1 MSNQN
6 NTEKKKG
13 NGLKVVGGTLVGI
26 IIFTVVGW
34 FVPPVRD
41 KVIIPVADIVLNLP
55 YYIKEA
61 TNSSN
66 QASSNTE
73 EDKRMEETNEYI
85 KSVNPDK
92 VIVKDF
98 NPDNYEYVTDFDNL
112 VRHPENYKDAK
123 YQFTGTIVSDLG
135 EYANDGFNQ
144 YIVNVMGIESTIY
157 AVRVHIPIE
166 QVKNNRILPDDE
178 VCVYGHIYQV
188 STESGYQVIDLVCDS
203 YHNLMTDGTGAP
215 IE

>member
-6 NTEKKKG
+6 NNNKKDNVG
-13 NGLKVVGGTLVGI
+13 KVIVGTIVGI

-41 KVIIPVADIVLNLP
+41 KVIIPVADVILNLP
-55 YYIKEA
+55 YYIKEYSSS
-61 TNSSN
+61 SSN
-66 QASSNTE
+66 DNSTTE
-73 EDKRMEETNEYI
+73 ERMEETNEYI

-135 EYANDGFNQ
+135 EYTNDGFTQ
-144 YIVNVMGIESTIY
+144 YIVNVMGMESTIY
-157 AVRVHIPIE
+157 SVRVHIPTE

>member
-1 MSNQN
+1 MSNNQN
-6 NTEKKKG
+6 NEKKKG
-13 NGLKVVGGTLVGI
+13 NGLKVVGGTLAGI

-41 KVIIPVADIVLNLP
+41 KAIIPVADVLLNLP

-61 TNSSN
+61 TNYSSN
-66 QASSNTE
+66 ESSNTE
-73 EDKRMEETNEYI
+73 EDKRMEETNNYI

-92 VIVKDF
+92 VIVKNF
-98 NPDNYEYVTDFDNL
+98 NPDDYQYVEDFDNL
-112 VRHPENYKDAK
+112 VRHPENYKDTK
-123 YQFTGTIVSDLG
+123 YQFTGTIASDLG

-157 AVRVHIPIE
+157 VVRVHIPIE

-178 VCVYGHIYQV
+178 VCVYGHIYNV
-188 STESGYQVIDLVCDS
+188 STESGYQVIDVVCDS
-203 YHNLMTDGTGAP
+203 YHNLMTDGTGAV
-215 IE
+215 ID